1 MERKEI
7 DFHAETDAELLRISK
22 VNKADIALIETILK
36 DRALSRLS
44 KLRRLFQQALKP
56 DDVTVDTEAGTVS
69 VVISMSQWGVN
80 DDAKVNKLQAA
91 LGKISGTIVKRD
103 LFNVLD
109 FSRGYFKVT
118 FCFKVENQDKP
129 GAEIS
134 DVRERAKVKVAGV

>member
-56 DDVTVDTEAGTVS
+56 EDGTVDT
-69 VVISMSQWGVN
+69 
-80 DDAKVNKLQAA
+80 
-91 LGKISGTIVKRD
+91 
-103 LFNVLD
+103 
-109 FSRGYFKVT
+109 
-118 FCFKVENQDKP
+118 
-129 GAEIS
+129 
-134 DVRERAKVKVAGV
+134 